1 MVKDINSG
9 NGHSNPG
16 YPVAFGNTLYF
27 RANDGTHGRELWKS
41 DGTVEG
47 TVMVKDIFSGSN
59 SGDTGHL
66 AVVGNTLY
74 FTAETEPADMVWK
87 SDGTEAGTRMVKD
100 IGSGSNSS
108 YPKHLVAVGNTL
120 YFAADD
126 GNNGY
131 ELWKSDGTDSGTV
144 MVKDINSGSSYSISH
159 ADAYFTAVGN
169 TLYFRADDGTNGFE
183 LWKSD
188 GEEGTMMVQILERK

>member
-1 MVKDINSG
+1 MN
-9 NGHSNPG
+9 N
-16 YPVAFGNTLYF
+16 NTHLATHMMGD
-27 RANDGTHGRELWKS
+27 ANVRSITDRMWKS
-41 DGTVEG
+41 DGTEEG
-47 TVMVKDIFSGSN
+47 TVLVKDIFSGSN

-74 FTAETEPADMVWK
+74 FAADDGTNGHELWK
-87 SDGTEAGTRMVKD
+87 SDGTEAGTMMVKD
-100 IGSGSNSS
+100 IVSGSNSS

-159 ADAYFTAVGN
+159 ADA
-169 TLYFRADDGTNGFE
+169 
-183 LWKSD
+183 
-188 GEEGTMMVQILERK
+188 